1 MTVISALIQEHEN
14 KILITCEI
22 MQNEK
27 NNNKLFK
34 YKHRKEQKFQDFH
47 TKFTYMDLQNQGLQ
61 CIVFLVGMSSV
72 KWLLSS
78 HSPGKF
84 PNRLRVVNQSR
95 RSSECT
101 GHKWCT
107 CGKEQ
112 TNNVYVKYIS

>member
-1 MTVISALIQEHEN
+1 MV
-14 KILITCEI
+14 
-22 MQNEK
+22 
-27 NNNKLFK
+27 
-34 YKHRKEQKFQDFH
+34 
-47 TKFTYMDLQNQGLQ
+47 LQNQGLQ
-61 CIVFLVGMSSV
+61 RNVFLVGMSSV

-112 TNNVYVKYIS
+112 TNNVYVYVYVRVLINAHSASSREGKMYTR